1 MQLKNQELTSQLSEA
16 ALDETRVKEL
26 TEIHQELVGKIDE
39 MNSLSL
45 RLASSLHGKPPVLDS
60 S

>member
-1 MQLKNQELTSQLSEA
+1 MQLKTQELMSQISES

-26 TEIHQELVGKIDE
+26 SDLQQELAEKIDE

-45 RLASSLHGKPPVLDS
+45 RLAASLQCKPAELES
-60 S
+60 N

>member
-1 MQLKNQELTSQLSEA
+1 MQLKIQELMFQISQT
-16 ALDETRVKEL
+16 ALDETCVKEL
-26 TEIHQELVGKIDE
+26 SELQEELAGKIDE

-45 RLASSLHGKPPVLDS
+45 RLAASLQGKPAELES